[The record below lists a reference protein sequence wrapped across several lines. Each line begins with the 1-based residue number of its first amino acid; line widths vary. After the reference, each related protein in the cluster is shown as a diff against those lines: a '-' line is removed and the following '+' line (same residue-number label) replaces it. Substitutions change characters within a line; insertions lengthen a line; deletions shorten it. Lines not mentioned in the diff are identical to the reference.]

1 MLFSMKLSVVDQAP
15 IPAGSSPTDALR
27 NSIDLAR
34 YTEALGYTRY
44 WIAEHHSTASLAS
57 PAPEILIARVAAETS
72 RIRVGSGGVMLPHY
86 SPLKVAET
94 FRMLHAMSPGRIDLG
109 IGRAPGGTRLDAY
122 ALRYRHNDGDDDYA
136 AQIIELMAFLKRAE
150 FPNDHPFGQILVTPD
165 MEGSP
170 DVWLLGSSGWSADAA
185 GQLGLPYA
193 AAHFIN
199 PNPTRASI
207 EMYRRAWQK
216 AGHEGEPQVL
226 VSVGAIAAET
236 AEEAQYHYSSQRLR
250 RLLRDRGEWDN
261 GPIPTPEDAQERL
274 KTLGPSPEVPS
285 LMADNGEWPRVF
297 VGGTRQ
303 VHDGLSGMAEALGV
317 DELMLITVV
326 HSHEAR
332 KASYRLLAEAY
343 GLSAVGAK

>member
-1 MLFSMKLSVVDQAP
+1 MKLSVVDQAP
-15 IPAGSSPTDALR
+15 IPAGSTPTQALR

-34 YTEALGYTRY
+34 HAESLGYYRF

-57 PAPEILIARVAAETS
+57 PAPEILISRVAAETS

-122 ALRYRHNDGDDDYA
+122 ALRYRNNDGDEDYA
-136 AQIIELMAFLKRAE
+136 AQIVELMAFLKRAD
-150 FPNDHPFGQILVTPD
+150 FPEDHPFGQILVTPD

-170 DVWLLGSSGWSADAA
+170 DVWLLGSSGWSAAA
-185 GQLGLPYA
+185 AAQLGLPYA

-207 EMYRRAWQK
+207 QHYRDSWK
-216 AGHEGEPQVL
+216 TAGHEAEPRVL
-226 VSVGAIAAET
+226 VCVGAIAAET
-236 AEEAQYHYSSQRLR
+236 EEEAQYHYSSQRLR
-250 RLLRDRGEWDN
+250 RLLRDRGEN
-261 GPIPTPEDAQERL
+261 ENRPIPTPEDALARL
-274 KTLGPSPEVPS
+274 ATLGEGPPP
-285 LMADNGEWPRVF
+285 LMADNAEWPRVF
-297 VGGTRQ
+297 VGSTAQ
-303 VHDGLSGMAEALGV
+303 VHEGLLEMSEALGV
-317 DELMLITVV
+317 DELMLITVI

-332 KASYRLLAEAY
+332 KDSYRRLA
-343 GLSAVGAK
+343 GAFSLTPTAAK

>member
-1 MLFSMKLSVVDQAP
+1 MKLSAVDQAP
-15 IPAGSSPTDALR
+15 IPAGSTPTEALR
-27 NSIDLAR
+27 NSIDLAHHV
-34 YTEALGYTRY
+34 EALGYTRF
-44 WIAEHHSTASLAS
+44 WVAEHHSTGSLAS

-136 AQIIELMAFLKRAE
+136 SQIIELMAFLKRSE
-150 FPNDHPFGQILVTPD
+150 FPKDHPFGQILVSPD

-185 GQLGLPYA
+185 GQLGIPYA

-207 EMYRRAWQK
+207 EHYRRAWQK
-216 AGHEGEPQVL
+216 AGHEGELQVL
-226 VSVGAIAAET
+226 VAVGAIAADTE
-236 AEEAQYHYSSQRLR
+236 EEAQYHYSSQRLR
-250 RLLRDRGEWDN
+250 RMLRDRGEWDN
-261 GPIPTPEDAQERL
+261 GPIPAPEDALERL
-274 KTLGPSPEVPS
+274 AKLSPVREAP
-285 LMADNGEWPRVF
+285 LPFLADNGEWPRVF
-297 VGGTRQ
+297 VGSTQ
-303 VHDGLSGMAEALGV
+303 KVHEGLSQMAESLGV

-326 HSHEAR
+326 HNHEAR
-332 KASYRLLAEAY
+332 KKSYRLLAEAF
-343 GLSAVGAK
+343 GLTQPAAK

>member
-1 MLFSMKLSVVDQAP
+1 MKLSVVDQAP
-15 IPAGSSPTDALR
+15 IPAGSTPGDALR

-34 YTEALGYTRY
+34 YTESLGYTRY
-44 WIAEHHSTASLAS
+44 WIAEHHSTGSLAS
-57 PAPEILIARVAAETS
+57 PAPEILITRVAAETS

-122 ALRYRHNDGDDDYA
+122 ALRYRQNDGDDDYA
-136 AQIIELMAFLKRAE
+136 GQIIELMAFLKRVE
-150 FPNDHPFGQILVTPD
+150 FPADHPFGQILVSPA
-165 MEGSP
+165 MEGAP
-170 DVWLLGSSGWSADAA
+170 DLWLLGSSGWSADAA

-199 PNPTRASI
+199 PNPTRESI
-207 EMYRRAWQK
+207 EHYRRAWEK

-226 VSVGAIAAET
+226 VSVGAIAAATE
-236 AEEAQYHYSSQRLR
+236 EEAQYHYASQKLR
-250 RLLRDRGEWDN
+250 RALRDRGEWDN
-261 GPIPTPEDAQERL
+261 GPLPTPEEALERL
-274 KTLGPSPEVPS
+274 AAIGEPAPPLI
-285 LMADNGEWPRVF
+285 ADNGEWPRVF
-297 VGGTRQ
+297 VGSTQQ
-303 VHDGLSGMAEALGV
+303 VHEGLAGMAESLGV

-332 KASYRLLAEAY
+332 KESYRLLAEAF
-343 GLSAVGAK
+343 GLTPAATK

>member
-1 MLFSMKLSVVDQAP
+1 MSMKLSAVDQAP
-15 IPAGSSPTDALR
+15 IPAGSTPTEALR
-27 NSIDLAR
+27 NSVDLAR
-34 YTEALGYTRY
+34 HVESLGYTRF
-44 WIAEHHSTASLAS
+44 WIAEHHSTGSLAS
-57 PAPEILIARVAAETS
+57 PAPEILISRVAAETS

-136 AQIIELMAFLKRAE
+136 SQIVELMAFLKRAE
-150 FPNDHPFGQILVTPD
+150 FPDDHPFGQILVSPD

-185 GQLGLPYA
+185 GQLGLAYA

-207 EMYRRAWQK
+207 EHYRRAWEK
-216 AGHEGEPQVL
+216 AGHEGEPQIL
-226 VSVGAIAAET
+226 VAVGAIAADTE
-236 AEEAQYHYSSQRLR
+236 EEAQYHYSSQKLR
-250 RLLRDRGEWDN
+250 RMLRDRGEWEN
-261 GPIPTPEDAQERL
+261 GPIPSPEDAIERL
-274 KTLGPSPEVPS
+274 QKLGPAREEPIPF
-285 LMADNGEWPRVF
+285 MADNGEWPRIF
-297 VGGTRQ
+297 VGSTEQ
-303 VHDGLSGMAEALGV
+303 VHEGLSQMAESLGV

-332 KASYRLLAEAY
+332 KKSYRLLAEAF
-343 GLSAVGAK
+343 GLVPATAK